1 MLRMINAEIFKL
13 FKSKIF
19 KVLCLVAVA
28 LGVVVILVNT
38 YMNEDTLRESLK
50 TLPEEQRTQMI
61 DSMKNPEGKKIVS
74 TGFALTTSGAINPFD
89 TTARETF
96 NMSFGVG
103 VIEILIVVLVAS
115 LFAKE
120 YSEGTIKNI
129 LAYGKK
135 REQYYMAKF
144 IAIAVGIAIITLI
157 MCIIPTVQR
166 ISVKGIG
173 DGSVTEFLIYCAKVY
188 LGNLILSICTLAFI
202 MLIGTITRNNS
213 HTIIIGLVIITFIPI
228 ALGFAYG
235 KFDWFDNIYELSL
248 PYNASLVKA
257 MHATGED
264 MLKAIFIGV
273 ITMLIS
279 LTAGISI
286 LKKQDIK

>member
-1 MLRMINAEIFKL
+1 MLRMINAEIYKL

-19 KVLCLVAVA
+19 KVLCLVAVM
-28 LGVVVILVNT
+28 LSLVVIVVNT
-38 YMNEDTLRESLK
+38 YLNEDTLRESLK
-50 TLPEEQRTQMI
+50 SLPEEQQTQMI
-61 DSMKNPEGKKIVS
+61 DSMKNPEGEKIVV

-103 VIEILIVVLVAS
+103 IIEILIVVLVAN

-144 IAIAVGIAIITLI
+144 VAISVGIAIITLI

-173 DGSVTEFLIYCAKVY
+173 DGSITEFLIYCAKVY

-202 MLIGTITRNNS
+202 MLIGTITRSNS
-213 HTIIIGLVIITFIPI
+213 HTVIIGIIIMTLLPI

-235 KFDWFDNIYELSL
+235 KFDWFDNIYNLSL

-257 MHATGED
+257 IHATGED

-273 ITMLIS
+273 VTMLIS
-279 LTAGISI
+279 LIAGISL